1 MKKLIAFLLA
11 LVTLF
16 SLAACGG
23 APAATE
29 EPEPE
34 AEEPVAEEPEEGGV
48 ELPAEDVAMQYMTA
62 DETLAILGQDGY
74 TIIDL
79 RKAEDYETAHIP
91 GSVLLSMD
99 PAVNGDTDD
108 GIATMKAGI
117 EGVDDTLILV
127 CYSGKKYAQM
137 GTNILSALGYDMTKV
152 YTLEGGFNNWIE
164 VNPDSVEPAAE
175 TEEPAAEEAPVELPA
190 EDVAMQ
196 YMTADETLA
205 ILGQDGYTIIDLR
218 KAEDYET
225 AHIPGSVLLSMDPAV
240 NGDTD
245 DGIATMKAG
254 IEGVDD
260 TLILVC
266 YSGKKYAQM
275 GTNILSALGYDMT
288 KVYTLEGGFNNWI
301 EVNPDSVEPAAE

>member
-74 TIIDL
+74 TVIDL
-79 RKAEDYETAHIP
+79 RKAEDYDASHIPGSVLLSMDPAVNGDTDDGIATMKAGVEGKDDTLVLVCYSGKKYAQMGTNILSALGYDMTKVYTLEGGFNNWSEVNPDSVESAAAAEEAPVELPAEDVAMQYMTADETLAILGQDGYTVIDLRKAEDYDAAHIP

-152 YTLEGGFNNWIE
+152 YTLEGGFNNWSE
-164 VNPDSVEPAAE
+164 VNPDSVEPAA
-175 TEEPAAEEAPVELPA
+175 
-190 EDVAMQ
+190 
-196 YMTADETLA
+196 
-205 ILGQDGYTIIDLR
+205 
-218 KAEDYET
+218 
-225 AHIPGSVLLSMDPAV
+225 
-240 NGDTD
+240 
-245 DGIATMKAG
+245 
-254 IEGVDD
+254 
-260 TLILVC
+260 
-266 YSGKKYAQM
+266 
-275 GTNILSALGYDMT
+275 
-288 KVYTLEGGFNNWI
+288 
-301 EVNPDSVEPAAE
+301 

>member
-29 EPEPE
+29 EPAAEPE
-34 AEEPVAEEPEEGGV
+34 AAGV
-48 ELPAEDVAMQYMTA
+48 ELPADDVAMQYMTA

-117 EGVDDTLILV
+117 EGVDDTLVLV

-152 YTLEGGFNNWIE
+152 YTLEGGFNNWSE
-164 VNPDSVEPAAE
+164 VNPDSVEPAA
-175 TEEPAAEEAPVELPA
+175 
-190 EDVAMQ
+190 
-196 YMTADETLA
+196 
-205 ILGQDGYTIIDLR
+205 
-218 KAEDYET
+218 
-225 AHIPGSVLLSMDPAV
+225 
-240 NGDTD
+240 
-245 DGIATMKAG
+245 
-254 IEGVDD
+254 
-260 TLILVC
+260 
-266 YSGKKYAQM
+266 
-275 GTNILSALGYDMT
+275 
-288 KVYTLEGGFNNWI
+288 
-301 EVNPDSVEPAAE
+301 

>member
-74 TIIDL
+74 TVIDL
-79 RKAEDYETAHIP
+79 RKAEDYDASHIP

-108 GIATMKAGI
+108 GIATMKAGV
-117 EGVDDTLILV
+117 EGKDDTLVLV

-152 YTLEGGFNNWIE
+152 YTLEGGFNNWSE
-164 VNPDSVEPAAE
+164 VNPDSVESAA
-175 TEEPAAEEAPVELPA
+175 AAEEAPVELPA

-205 ILGQDGYTIIDLR
+205 ILGQDGYTVIDLR
-218 KAEDYET
+218 KAEDYD
-225 AHIPGSVLLSMDPAV
+225 ASHIPGSVLLSMDPAV

-254 IEGVDD
+254 VEGKDD
-260 TLILVC
+260 TLVLVC

-288 KVYTLEGGFNNWI
+288 KVYTLEGGFNNWS
-301 EVNPDSVEPAAE
+301 EVNPDSVEPAA

>member
-74 TIIDL
+74 TVIDL
-79 RKAEDYETAHIP
+79 RKAEDYDASHIP

-108 GIATMKAGI
+108 GIATMKAGV
-117 EGVDDTLILV
+117 EGVDDTLVLVCYSGKKYAQMGTNILSALGYDMTKVYTLEGGFNNWSEVNPDSVESAAAAEEAPVELPAEDVAMQYMTADETLAILGQDGYTVIDLRKAEDYDASHIPGSVLLSMDPAVNGDTDDGIATMKAGVEGVDDTLVLV

-175 TEEPAAEEAPVELPA
+175 
-190 EDVAMQ
+190 
-196 YMTADETLA
+196 
-205 ILGQDGYTIIDLR
+205 
-218 KAEDYET
+218 
-225 AHIPGSVLLSMDPAV
+225 
-240 NGDTD
+240 
-245 DGIATMKAG
+245 
-254 IEGVDD
+254 
-260 TLILVC
+260 
-266 YSGKKYAQM
+266 
-275 GTNILSALGYDMT
+275 
-288 KVYTLEGGFNNWI
+288 
-301 EVNPDSVEPAAE
+301 

>member
-74 TIIDL
+74 TVIDL
-79 RKAEDYETAHIP
+79 RKAEDYDAAHIPGSVLLSMDPAVNGDTDDGIATMKAGVEGVDDTLVLVCYSGKKYAQMGTNILSALGYDMTKVYTLEGGFNNWSEVNPDSVEPAAEEAPVELPAEDVAMQYMTADETLAILGQDGYTVIDLRKAEDYDASHIP

-152 YTLEGGFNNWIE
+152 YTLEGGFNNWSE
-164 VNPDSVEPAAE
+164 VNPDSVEPAA
-175 TEEPAAEEAPVELPA
+175 
-190 EDVAMQ
+190 
-196 YMTADETLA
+196 
-205 ILGQDGYTIIDLR
+205 
-218 KAEDYET
+218 
-225 AHIPGSVLLSMDPAV
+225 
-240 NGDTD
+240 
-245 DGIATMKAG
+245 
-254 IEGVDD
+254 
-260 TLILVC
+260 
-266 YSGKKYAQM
+266 
-275 GTNILSALGYDMT
+275 
-288 KVYTLEGGFNNWI
+288 
-301 EVNPDSVEPAAE
+301 

>member
-175 TEEPAAEEAPVELPA
+175 
-190 EDVAMQ
+190 
-196 YMTADETLA
+196 
-205 ILGQDGYTIIDLR
+205 
-218 KAEDYET
+218 
-225 AHIPGSVLLSMDPAV
+225 
-240 NGDTD
+240 
-245 DGIATMKAG
+245 
-254 IEGVDD
+254 
-260 TLILVC
+260 
-266 YSGKKYAQM
+266 
-275 GTNILSALGYDMT
+275 
-288 KVYTLEGGFNNWI
+288 
-301 EVNPDSVEPAAE
+301 

>member
-29 EPEPE
+29 EPAAEPE
-34 AEEPVAEEPEEGGV
+34 AAGV
-48 ELPAEDVAMQYMTA
+48 ELPADDVAMQYMTA

-152 YTLEGGFNNWIE
+152 YTLEGGFNNWSE
-164 VNPDSVEPAAE
+164 VNPDSV
-175 TEEPAAEEAPVELPA
+175 EPAAEEAPVELPA

-205 ILGQDGYTIIDLR
+205 ILGQDGYTVIDLR
-218 KAEDYET
+218 KAEDYD
-225 AHIPGSVLLSMDPAV
+225 ASHIPGSVLLSMDPAV

-288 KVYTLEGGFNNWI
+288 KVYTLEGGFNNWS
-301 EVNPDSVEPAAE
+301 EVNPDSVEPAA

>member
-79 RKAEDYETAHIP
+79 RKAEDYDAAHIP

-108 GIATMKAGI
+108 GIATMKAGV
-117 EGVDDTLILV
+117 EGVDDTLVLV

-152 YTLEGGFNNWIE
+152 YTLEGGFNNWSE
-164 VNPDSVEPAAE
+164 VNPDSVESAA
-175 TEEPAAEEAPVELPA
+175 AAEEAPVELPA

-205 ILGQDGYTIIDLR
+205 ILGQDGYTVIDLR
-218 KAEDYET
+218 KAEDYD
-225 AHIPGSVLLSMDPAV
+225 ASHIPGSVLLSMDPAV

-254 IEGVDD
+254 VEGVDD
-260 TLILVC
+260 TLVLVC

-288 KVYTLEGGFNNWI
+288 KVYTLEGGFNNWS
-301 EVNPDSVEPAAE
+301 EVNPDSVEPAA

>member
-1 MKKLIAFLLA
+1 MEKLIAFLLA

-79 RKAEDYETAHIP
+79 RKAEDYDAAHIP

-108 GIATMKAGI
+108 GIATMKAGV
-117 EGVDDTLILV
+117 EGVDDTLVLV

-152 YTLEGGFNNWIE
+152 YTLEGGFNNWSE
-164 VNPDSVEPAAE
+164 VNPDSVESAA
-175 TEEPAAEEAPVELPA
+175 AAEEAPVELPA

-205 ILGQDGYTIIDLR
+205 ILGQDGYTVIDLR
-218 KAEDYET
+218 KAEDYD
-225 AHIPGSVLLSMDPAV
+225 ASHIPGSVLLSMDPAV

-254 IEGVDD
+254 VEGVDD
-260 TLILVC
+260 TLVLVC

-288 KVYTLEGGFNNWI
+288 KVYTLEGGFNNWS
-301 EVNPDSVEPAAE
+301 EVNPDSVEPAA

>member
-1 MKKLIAFLLA
+1 MEKLIAFLLA

-79 RKAEDYETAHIP
+79 RKAEDYDAAHIP

-108 GIATMKAGI
+108 GIATMKAGV
-117 EGVDDTLILV
+117 EGKDDTLVLV

-152 YTLEGGFNNWIE
+152 YTLEGGFNNWSE
-164 VNPDSVEPAAE
+164 VNPDSVESAA
-175 TEEPAAEEAPVELPA
+175 AAEEAPVELPA

-205 ILGQDGYTIIDLR
+205 ILGQDGYTVIDLR
-218 KAEDYET
+218 KAEDYD
-225 AHIPGSVLLSMDPAV
+225 ASHIPGSVLLSMDPAV

-254 IEGVDD
+254 VEGKDD
-260 TLILVC
+260 TLVLVC

-288 KVYTLEGGFNNWI
+288 KVYTLEGGFNNWS
-301 EVNPDSVEPAAE
+301 EVNPDSVEPAA